1 VDVDW
6 ANKSKPIFYAS
17 FVIDCRKPHGINL
30 VAEPRVTAGNAAL
43 LFLVPTTIRVYAKEK
58 KLPPPFCMWC
68 VSECVF
74 VCVHLSAFSHPVCA
88 CVCIAF
94 LLLLLH
100 TRRSLFFSERHFKSY
115 FSAALLFA
123 RMLPGAGNKY

>member
-1 VDVDW
+1 MDVDCW

-58 KLPPPFCMWC
+58 KLPRRPF
-68 VSECVF
+68 VYVF
-74 VCVHLSAFSHPVCA
+74 QSVCVCA
-88 CVCIAF
+88 SLGIFASSLCVRVF
-94 LLLLLH
+94 LLLLLR
-100 TRRSLFFSERHFKSY
+100 TRRSL
-115 FSAALLFA
+115 LF
-123 RMLPGAGNKY
+123 LSPGETF